1 MNPRRIL
8 VAPGEGRAYYHCIS
22 RVVDRRIVFH
32 ASEKE
37 VFRSILRKLER
48 FLGVR
53 VVTYCLMGNH
63 FHLLLEVPDKEA
75 MPKLDAEQLL
85 ELLPLLYDEA
95 AVEQVARELEA
106 AKNSGNSGWERR
118 ILERY
123 ERRRFDL
130 SVFLKELKQRVSIF
144 FNRRNGRVGT
154 LWEAPFKSV
163 LLEGGEETLRT
174 VAAYIDLNPVRA
186 GLVER
191 PEAYRWSGYGEA
203 CGAGKGAEKARAGLR
218 SITREGLANPGADG
232 GATGATVLRDLQK
245 QPELPSWAEVQR
257 RYRLL
262 LYSEGR
268 EQKPDEVTGEGGRV
282 GIAAEECERV
292 VEAGGAVPLAEA
304 LRRKVRYFSDGA
316 VIGSAAFVDGVFE
329 ALKAEGRTGPKRTSG
344 ARRMRGADFGEL
356 RSLRDLR
363 VRSSEKT
370 AG

>member
-1 MNPRRIL
+1 MKPSRI
-8 VAPGEGRAYYHCIS
+8 VIPQGSGRAYYHCLS

-32 ASEKE
+32 AAEKE

-63 FHLLLEVPDKEA
+63 FHLLLEVPDKET
-75 MPKLDAEQLL
+75 MPKLDAETLL
-85 ELLPLLYDEA
+85 ELLPLLYDEIV
-95 AVEQVARELEA
+95 VEQVARELEA
-106 AKNSGNSGWERR
+106 ARNSGNLGWERR
-118 ILERY
+118 ILDRY

-154 LWEAPFKSV
+154 LWEGRFKSV
-163 LLEGGEETLRT
+163 LLEDGEETLRT

-191 PEAYRWSGYGEA
+191 PEDYRWSGYGEA

-218 SITREGLANPGADG
+218 SITREALEHPGIWSGA
-232 GATGATVLRDLQK
+232 GATGAAGGEHVPDWT
-245 QPELPSWAEVQR
+245 EVQR

-262 LYSEGR
+262 LYAEGR
-268 EQKPDEVTGEGGRV
+268 EQKPDEVTGKGGRR
-282 GIAAEECERV
+282 GISAEECERV
-292 VEAGGAVPLAEA
+292 AEAGGMMPLAEA

-316 VIGSAAFVDGVFE
+316 VIGSAAFVNGVF
-329 ALKAEGRTGPKRTSG
+329 ARLKAEGRTGPKRTSG
-344 ARRMRGADFGEL
+344 ARRMRGADFGGL

-363 VRSSEKT
+363 VRAMEST
-370 AG
+370 DRQPA

>member
-1 MNPRRIL
+1 MKTPRIL
-8 VAPGEGRAYYHCIS
+8 IPPGNGRAYYHCVS

-75 MPKLDAEQLL
+75 MPKLDAETLL
-85 ELLPLLYDEA
+85 ELLPLLYDDVV
-95 AVEQVARELEA
+95 VEQVARELELA
-106 AKNSGNSGWERR
+106 RRSGNMGWERR
-118 ILERY
+118 VLERY

-144 FNRRNGRVGT
+144 YNRRNGRVGT

-163 LLEGGEETLRT
+163 LLEDGEETLRT

-191 PEAYRWSGYGEA
+191 PEDYRWSGYGEA
-203 CGAGKGAEKARAGLR
+203 CGTGKGVERARAGLG
-218 SITREGLANPGADG
+218 SITREGLEHPVVWEGSG
-232 GATGATVLRDLQK
+232 GK
-245 QPELPSWAEVQR
+245 QASDSAEMPDWAEVLR

-268 EQKPDEVTGEGGRV
+268 EQKPDEATGEGGLA
-282 GIAAEECERV
+282 GIAAEECDSV
-292 VEAGGAVPLAEA
+292 VEASGAMPLSEV

-316 VIGSAAFVDGVFE
+316 VIGSAVFVDGVFE
-329 ALKAEGRTGPKRTSG
+329 RLKAEGRTGPKRTSG
-344 ARRMRGADFGEL
+344 ARRMRGADFGGL

-363 VRSSEKT
+363 EGV
-370 AG
+370 AGGDG